1 MTFWGQIKNN
11 GTITTDSYIGIIA
24 SLIGVCATI
33 VVGFQITS
41 FFELRNLKQQIDQ
54 VEKQR
59 KDLELYKATISNEIH
74 LSRTGISNAFGI
86 LSVVEE
92 KSLLGFAAR
101 VSSIV
106 CDDLQATPGNILLT
120 RYQQLYDATSFF
132 LKTNDYVDLMY
143 PITENLKYIWG
154 TERNV

>member
-1 MTFWGQIKNN
+1 M
-11 GTITTDSYIGIIA
+11 
-24 SLIGVCATI
+24 
-33 VVGFQITS
+33 
-41 FFELRNLKQQIDQ
+41 
-54 VEKQR
+54 
-59 KDLELYKATISNEIH
+59 
-74 LSRTGISNAFGI
+74 
-86 LSVVEE
+86 VEE

-143 PITENLKYIWG
+143 PITENLKYIHIPQNKENYNEIMKLHFDII
-154 TERNV
+154 TMMEKAKQNLAK

>member
-1 MTFWGQIKNN
+1 MLVFRLQ
-11 GTITTDSYIGIIA
+11 
-24 SLIGVCATI
+24 V
-33 VVGFQITS
+33 

-86 LSVVEE
+86 LSVVEK

-120 RYQQLYDATSFF
+120 RYQQLYDATFF
-132 LKTNDYVDLMY
+132 FT
-143 PITENLKYIWG
+143 
-154 TERNV
+154 